1 MELVFQATRRDGKR
15 LGYVS
20 WAVLVACFGLRSC
33 KHSFSYGSYINWV
46 CQMCRMLLVWRYA
59 RFETERDDFEA
70 KIVQHRSYIVLAAEV
85 GEVFHLLESDSEFE
99 VVTTWWSS
107 PTSCFKRS
115 TSWRLGWWEL
125 SHFSHW
131 IWIICWCEGWSRAKT
146 LNQSGLDEVKI
157 KSCASNELSR
167 TYQMSTL
174 QNYKVCARSDAMI
187 GSFTK
192 TLRLGAL
199 TVKQSR
205 HAKDDMS
212 LNTAF
217 FILKVQSEVGV
228 I

>member
-1 MELVFQATRRDGKR
+1 MEHQVELVFQATRRDGKR

-20 WAVLVACFGLRSC
+20 WAVLVACLDFEVASILFHMG
-33 KHSFSYGSYINWV
+33 HINWV
-46 CQMCRMLLVWRYA
+46 CQMCRMLLVCQIWNWAGRLWSKDCPA
-59 RFETERDDFEA
+59 
-70 KIVQHRSYIVLAAEV
+70 SVLYCV
-85 GEVFHLLESDSEFE
+85 SSWS
-99 VVTTWWSS
+99 WWSLS
-107 PTSCFKRS
+107 STRERLWIWGGCNMVEFPTSCFKRS

-187 GSFTK
+187 GSFTEDAAVGSFDSK
-192 TLRLGAL
+192 T
-199 TVKQSR
+199 
-205 HAKDDMS
+205 
-212 LNTAF
+212 
-217 FILKVQSEVGV
+217 E
-228 I
+228 

>member
-20 WAVLVACFGLRSC
+20 WAVLAACLDSEVASILFHMG
-33 KHSFSYGSYINWV
+33 HIYIYIYIEYVRCVECCW
-46 CQMCRMLLVWRYA
+46 YA

-99 VVTTWWSS
+99 VVTTWWSY

-131 IWIICWCEGWSRAKT
+131 IWITCWCEGWSRAKT

-157 KSCASNELSR
+157 KSCASNELSL

-187 GSFTK
+187 GSFTEDAAVGSLDGK
-192 TLRLGAL
+192 T
-199 TVKQSR
+199 
-205 HAKDDMS
+205 
-212 LNTAF
+212 
-217 FILKVQSEVGV
+217 E
-228 I
+228 